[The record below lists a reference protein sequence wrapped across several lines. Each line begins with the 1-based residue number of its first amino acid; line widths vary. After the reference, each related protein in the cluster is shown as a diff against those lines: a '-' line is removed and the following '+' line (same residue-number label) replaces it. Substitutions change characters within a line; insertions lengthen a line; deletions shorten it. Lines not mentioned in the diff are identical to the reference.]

1 MLNSDKYPGSE
12 KLNAAVDCII
22 FGFDDDR
29 LQLLLVKRMF
39 DPCRDCWSLMGGFV
53 GRDENLDDAAARI
66 LENLTGLRDV
76 YLEQLF
82 AYGEPDRDP
91 GGRVI
96 SVAYY
101 ALIRTD
107 RLDSEAGNRYSARW
121 FPFENLPMLVFD
133 HTEMV
138 NKAIRRLRRKSLI
151 QPVGFELLP
160 EKFSLTRLQKLYE
173 AIHQRDLDKRNFRKR
188 ILSMDVLARLDEKD
202 RVSSRRGAWLYR
214 FDKEKY
220 DRMLSGG
227 DHFDMKPSPAF
238 VREDNM
244 DKV

>member
-1 MLNSDKYPGSE
+1 MLKGSMYPESE
-12 KLNAAVDCII
+12 CFNVAVDCIV

-29 LQLLLVKRMF
+29 LQLLLVKRRF

-53 GRDENLDDAAARI
+53 GRDENIDDAAARI

-82 AYGEPDRDP
+82 TYGEPDRDP

-121 FPFENLPMLVFD
+121 FTFENLPVLVFD

-138 NKAIRRLRRKSLI
+138 DKAIRRLRRKSLI

-160 EKFSLTRLQKLYE
+160 EKFTLTRLQKLYE
-173 AIHQRDLDKRNFRKR
+173 AIHHRDLDKRNFRKR
-188 ILSMDVLARLDEKD
+188 ILSMDVLTRLDEKD

-214 FDKEKY
+214 FDKDKY
-220 DRMLSGG
+220 DRLISGG
-227 DHFDMKPSPAF
+227 DHFEMK
-238 VREDNM
+238 
-244 DKV
+244 